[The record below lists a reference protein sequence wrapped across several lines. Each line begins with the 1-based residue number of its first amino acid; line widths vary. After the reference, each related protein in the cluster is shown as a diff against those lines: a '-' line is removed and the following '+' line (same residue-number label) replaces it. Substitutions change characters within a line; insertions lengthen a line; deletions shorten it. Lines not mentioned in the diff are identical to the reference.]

1 MATQHRRDGCV
12 PAYVACVRGESV
24 TTAEQLRDELNK
36 LRDELNKFRDELN
49 KFRDELN
56 YT

>member
-49 KFRDELN
+49 